1 MSEEQK
7 PVETRAAYTPPSQL
21 SPAELMKAFQEEGI
35 VGTPEV
41 AKPAEPAPE
50 PVKAAEPEPV
60 KPPEP
65 VAAKEELPALLRI
78 AKERDAFRREMEQA
92 KPHLEALKVFSPQE
106 LSRLAQARASNNPRE
121 ALRAMGFSHEA
132 YNNSVISDD
141 KPEAEK
147 TEEKVQ
153 SGNPDVDSLRQ
164 EIQALR
170 QERDAEKMQ
179 ATRTQVLGQMKS
191 ILADSPKFSTIN
203 ALGDFEGVE
212 KVLID
217 YHRIH
222 GSLPGAT
229 LEESVQLAAEQY
241 ESQLKKEAEKWRQVL
256 TPPASS
262 VPVAVGAP
270 AKPPAGTA
278 SPRTLTN
285 ANTTAPAAPRSVAK
299 SKEEVLAAIIEGR
312 DQDLPT

>member
-7 PVETRAAYTPPSQL
+7 PVEPRAAYTPPSQL

-41 AKPAEPAPE
+41 AKPAEAAPE
-50 PVKAAEPEPV
+50 QVKAAEPEPV

-65 VAAKEELPALLRI
+65 PKEEVTRLVQIAREKAAKRQ
-78 AKERDAFRREMEQA
+78 EMEQA
-92 KPHLEALKVFSPQE
+92 KPQLEALKVFTPQE
-106 LSRLAQARASNNPRE
+106 LMRLAQARASNNPKE

-132 YNNSVISDD
+132 YNNSVIAED
-141 KPEAEK
+141 KAEAPAEK
-147 TEEKVQ
+147 APT
-153 SGNPDVDSLRQ
+153 GNPDVDSLRQ
-164 EIQALR
+164 EIQALK
-170 QERDAEKMQ
+170 QERENEKMQ
-179 ATRTQVLGQMKS
+179 TTRSQVLGQMKN

-217 YHRIH
+217 FHAMH
-222 GSLPGAT
+222 GSLPGDT
-229 LEESVQLAAEQY
+229 LEESVQIAAEQY
-241 ESQLKKEAEKWRQVL
+241 EAQLKKEAEKWRKVL

-262 VPVAVGAP
+262 VPVVSGAP

-299 SKEEVLAAIIEGR
+299 SREEVIAAITEGR

>member
-7 PVETRAAYTPPSQL
+7 PVEPRAAYTPPSQL

-50 PVKAAEPEPV
+50 PIKATEPEPV

-65 VAAKEELPALLRI
+65 VAAKEELPALMRI
-78 AKERDAFRREMEQA
+78 ARERDAFRKEMEQA
-92 KPHLEALKVFSPQE
+92 KPHLEALKAIPAHTVSAIAKAIASGDPVS
-106 LSRLAQARASNNPRE
+106 LLAAAGMTHAQYNARVLGAPE
-121 ALRAMGFSHEA
+121 
-132 YNNSVISDD
+132 
-141 KPEAEK
+141 PEAEK

-217 YHRIH
+217 YHRVH

-262 VPVAVGAP
+262 VPVASGAP